1 MKDGIE
7 GLDDLDDPDD
17 PVACLLGALFMT
29 LLRLRR
35 AKGSW
40 KRLAE
45 LTGLSVRTLLRYAKG
60 EVTPPPKTLALLARR
75 VGVAR
80 PLLDRLQGAL
90 DAHRLAAASG
100 LAGEPASP
108 PTLAEEIAA
117 ATPRAVAELDALLAM
132 EPAPEPWEETGRPR
146 PEDRAR
152 AAELWRRFLGQHSDR
167 RYALVRESTAFRLW
181 SFAERLAQESE
192 AAAADSPAD
201 ALDLSRLALEVAR
214 GVRGTPSW
222 RARVE
227 ADALAYV
234 GNALR
239 VGNELGQARA
249 AFAQA
254 RQLQAAFSPSDP
266 PLLDESRLP
275 DREASFCR
283 EERRFPEALALH
295 EEALTLAPPAAA
307 GRILL
312 NRAATLEQMGDCAH
326 ALETLHA
333 AEPNVLASGLPRD
346 LFGLRFNTAVCEIRL
361 GRPGQ
366 AEELLPEIES
376 LADRLGK
383 ALDRLRTRWLTARV
397 AAGLG
402 RTEEAV
408 AELDQVCDDFLHS
421 KPPLPIDAALA
432 GLDLALYWLE
442 RGDTAAVKKLAV
454 PLERIFTVQG
464 IRREALSA
472 LRLFCE
478 AARRE
483 RATLELANKAKAELE
498 RRAVCARVT

>member
-1 MKDGIE
+1 VKDDNE
-7 GLDDLDDPDD
+7 DLYDRHD
-17 PVACLLGALFMT
+17 PVGGLLGALFVT
-29 LLRLRR
+29 LLRLCY

-40 KRLAE
+40 KRAAE

-75 VGVAR
+75 VGVER

-90 DAHRLAAASG
+90 DAHRLAEAAGMAADS
-100 LAGEPASP
+100 ASSRP
-108 PTLAEEIAA
+108 LGVEIAA
-117 ATPRAVAELDALLAM
+117 AAPWAVDELDALLAM

-146 PEDRAR
+146 REDRVR
-152 AAELWRRFLGQHSDR
+152 AIELWRRFLGQHRDR
-167 RYALVRESTAFRLW
+167 RYALVRESSAFRLW

-192 AAAADSPAD
+192 AVAADSPAD
-201 ALDLSRLALEVAR
+201 ALDLARLALEVAR

-227 ADALAYV
+227 ADALVYM

-239 VGNELGQARA
+239 VSNELGQARA

-254 RQLQAAFSPSDP
+254 RQLQAAFSPNDP

-283 EERRFPEALALH
+283 EERRFPEAMALH
-295 EEALTLAPPAAA
+295 EEALLLAPPAAT

-312 NRAATLEQMGDCAH
+312 NKAATLEQMGDCAG
-326 ALETLHA
+326 ALETLHE
-333 AEPNVLASGLPRD
+333 AEPNVLASGSPRD

-361 GRPGQ
+361 GRPGR
-366 AEELLPEIES
+366 AEELLPEIQA
-376 LADRLGK
+376 LADQLGK
-383 ALDRLRTRWLTARV
+383 ALDRLRTRWLTARI

-408 AELDQVCDDFLHS
+408 AVLDRVCDNFLRS

-442 RGDTAAVKKLAV
+442 RGNTAAVKTLAV
-454 PLERIFTVQG
+454 PLERIFAAQG

-483 RATLELANKAKAELE
+483 RPTLELANKAKTELE
-498 RRAVCARVT
+498 RRAAQ